1 MKKSAGISEL
11 PSEPDWLASISSGTV
26 CTWFFILA
34 VLNSIFAVAGV
45 IGLGLLISKGA
56 KSVFMIL
63 PYTFGILIGLTNA
76 WFLFVMCKR
85 SIDTEGFGWKTNL
98 AKSAFHVAT
107 GGKYG
112 I

>member
-1 MKKSAGISEL
+1 
-11 PSEPDWLASISSGTV
+11 
-26 CTWFFILA
+26 
-34 VLNSIFAVAGV
+34 
-45 IGLGLLISKGA
+45 
-56 KSVFMIL
+56 MIL

-85 SIDTEGFGWKTNL
+85 SIDTEGFGWKKNL